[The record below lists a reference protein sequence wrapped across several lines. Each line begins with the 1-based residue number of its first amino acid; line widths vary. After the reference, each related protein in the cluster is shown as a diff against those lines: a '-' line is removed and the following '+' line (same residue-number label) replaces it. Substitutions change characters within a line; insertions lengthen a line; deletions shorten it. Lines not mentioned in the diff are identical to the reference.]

1 MKRTA
6 LIGWNAKRNVGD
18 DAMTV
23 AFLELL
29 KGHTKTIILVCDKNL
44 ESLKFIR
51 SYPEFTFKFVP
62 LHDYFAHIRGIK
74 GLYYRYFLPLYLLL
88 VSDEIIIGGGTLFH
102 TSGIL
107 KFYNNIASLNF
118 FLKSRVKIIASC
130 VSIGPFRDEKAPH
143 LFRRFADKID
153 HISVRDERSYK
164 LAYEIAPNKTTF
176 YPDVALSVPQFLNI
190 DNQQENKVSIVL
202 RQGYLNEKEVIWL
215 DRALSQI
222 HRLYSETIFEFIT
235 FSDLNISTENDEL
248 AINKF
253 ISHSFG
259 EWKENIRV
267 VGYDSRPEKFYKLLA
282 SSKFNL
288 CVRLH
293 GSVMSYAT
301 ETNFLTLSYHKKCE
315 DFFNLMNLDPKF
327 LIKDYDNYE
336 LLDSVIHEL
345 MNDKIIVSTSAELN
359 IEKSTHHLDYLN
371 QYNDI

>member
-29 KGHTKTIILVCDKNL
+29 KEHTKTIIFVCDKDL
-44 ESLKFIR
+44 ESLKFIK
-51 SYPEFTFKFVP
+51 SYPEFKFKFVP
-62 LHDYFAHIRGIK
+62 LHKSLAHIRGIK

-102 TSGIL
+102 TSGVL
-107 KFYNNIASLNF
+107 KFYNNIASLRI
-118 FLKSRVKIIASC
+118 FLKCRVKIIASC
-130 VSIGPFRDEKAPH
+130 VSIGPFRDQKAPD
-143 LFRRFADKID
+143 LFKRFADKID

-164 LAYEIAPNKTTF
+164 LAYEIAPNKTSF

-190 DNQQENKVSIVL
+190 NTQQENKVSIVL
-202 RQGYLNEKEVIWL
+202 RQGYLNKKEVIWL

-235 FSDLNISTENDEL
+235 FSDLNIPTENDEL
-248 AINKF
+248 AINRL
-253 ISHSFG
+253 ISNSFG

-267 VGYDSRPEKFYKLLA
+267 ISYGSKPEKFYKLLA
-282 SSKFNL
+282 SSKFNI

-293 GSVMSYAT
+293 ASVMSYAT

-315 DFFNLMNLDPKF
+315 DFFKLMNLNPKF
-327 LIKDYDNYE
+327 LIKDYNNYN

-345 MNDKIIVSTSAELN
+345 MNDKITVSRLVELN
-359 IEKSTHHLDYLN
+359 IEKSTHHLDYILN
-371 QYNDI
+371 